1 MGLWYSNSYTYSVYS
16 LIVYSYGVPTVSV
29 YLLVPSSEVRNL
41 TAVANYSDIT
51 ISWSSPVM
59 DELNGVPTRYT
70 LRYSGVE
77 FQTEEKTVVVNYT
90 SSTNE
95 TVSVSGLEAY
105 TVYKI
110 SVTLSTS
117 VGEGDA
123 ANIEIRTLETSPT
136 GTPTD
141 LTTNVLSANIISVT
155 WDDPL
160 PIEQNGII
168 IAYTLTYK
176 GVERD
181 TTSRDVIL
189 YSNGTFFTNYILSEL
204 DEHTSYTISVSASTS
219 AGKGPSSTLTVITDQ
234 DGELHRLLLFDLITF

>member
-1 MGLWYSNSYTYSVYS
+1 MN
-16 LIVYSYGVPTVSV
+16 
-29 YLLVPSSEVRNL
+29 
-41 TAVANYSDIT
+41 
-51 ISWSSPVM
+51 
-59 DELNGVPTRYT
+59 ELNGVPTRYT

-168 IAYTLTYK
+168 ISYTLTYK

-181 TTSRDVIL
+181 TEYREIIL
-189 YSNGTFFTNYILSEL
+189 FSNEPYFTNYILTNL
-204 DEHTSYTISVSASTS
+204 DEHTTYDITVAASTS
-219 AGKGPSSTLTVITDQ
+219 IGIGPDISDRTITDQ
-234 DGELHRLLLFDLITF
+234 EGKFNQLIPTMF

>member
-1 MGLWYSNSYTYSVYS
+1 MN
-16 LIVYSYGVPTVSV
+16 
-29 YLLVPSSEVRNL
+29 
-41 TAVANYSDIT
+41 
-51 ISWSSPVM
+51 
-59 DELNGVPTRYT
+59 ELNGVPTRYT

-95 TVSVSGLEAY
+95 TASVSGLEAY

-204 DEHTSYTISVSASTS
+204 DEHTNYTISVSASTS
-219 AGKGPSSTLTVITDQ
+219 AGKGPSSTLTTITDQ
-234 DGELHRLLLFDLITF
+234 DGEFVCLCCFIQFM

>member
-1 MGLWYSNSYTYSVYS
+1 MN
-16 LIVYSYGVPTVSV
+16 
-29 YLLVPSSEVRNL
+29 
-41 TAVANYSDIT
+41 D
-51 ISWSSPVM
+51 
-59 DELNGVPTRYT
+59 LNGVPTRYT

-90 SSTNE
+90 TSTNE

-123 ANIEIRTLETSPT
+123 ANIEIRTLETAPT

-160 PIEQNGII
+160 PIEQNGVIT
-168 IAYTLTYK
+168 AYTLTYK

-204 DEHTSYTISVSASTS
+204 DEHTNYSISVSASTS
-219 AGKGPSSTLTVITDQ
+219 VGKGPSSTLTVITDQ
-234 DGELHRLLLFDLITF
+234 DGEFVGLIVCLALLNSFMRILILQMNLFFIARPLHSSKEVYSTGPKTLLIVVLITAFQWVGY

>member
-1 MGLWYSNSYTYSVYS
+1 MRISN
-16 LIVYSYGVPTVSV
+16 LF
-29 YLLVPSSEVRNL
+29 LLVPSSEVRNL
-41 TAVANYSDIT
+41 TAVAQSSSIT

-59 DELNGVPTRYT
+59 NDLNGVPTRYT

-90 SSTNE
+90 TSTNE

-123 ANIEIRTLETSPT
+123 ANIEIRTLETAPT

-160 PIEQNGII
+160 PIEQNGVI
-168 IAYTLTYK
+168 IAYTLSYK

-181 TTSRDVIL
+181 TEYREIIL
-189 YSNGTFFTNYILSEL
+189 PSNQPYFTNYILSNL
-204 DEHTSYTISVSASTS
+204 DEHTTYDITVAASTS
-219 AGKGPSSTLTVITDQ
+219 EGIGPNTAERTITDQ
-234 DGELHRLLLFDLITF
+234 AGKFNQSISTIF

>member
-1 MGLWYSNSYTYSVYS
+1 MSIS
-16 LIVYSYGVPTVSV
+16 
-29 YLLVPSSEVRNL
+29 LVPSSEVRNL
-41 TAVANYSDIT
+41 TAVAQSGTIT

-59 DELNGVPTRYT
+59 NDLNGVPTRYT

-123 ANIEIRTLETSPT
+123 ANIEIRTLETVPT

-155 WDDPL
+155 WDHPL
-160 PIEQNGII
+160 PIEQNGVII
-168 IAYTLTYK
+168 SYTLTYK

-181 TTSRDVIL
+181 TDYREMVLLSSEP
-189 YSNGTFFTNYILSEL
+189 YFTNYILTNL
-204 DEHTSYTISVSASTS
+204 DEHTTYDITVAASTS
-219 AGKGPSSTLTVITDQ
+219 IGIGPDTGVRTITDQ
-234 DGELHRLLLFDLITF
+234 DGKYNHLISTNC

>member
-1 MGLWYSNSYTYSVYS
+1 MN
-16 LIVYSYGVPTVSV
+16 
-29 YLLVPSSEVRNL
+29 
-41 TAVANYSDIT
+41 D
-51 ISWSSPVM
+51 
-59 DELNGVPTRYT
+59 LNGVPTHYT

-90 SSTNE
+90 TSTNE

-123 ANIEIRTLETSPT
+123 ANIEIRTLETAPT

-160 PIEQNGII
+160 PIEQNGVIT
-168 IAYTLTYK
+168 AYTLTYK

-204 DEHTSYTISVSASTS
+204 DEHTNYSISVSASTS
-219 AGKGPSSTLTVITDQ
+219 VGEGPSSTLTVITDQ
-234 DGELHRLLLFDLITF
+234 DGEFVGLIVFLALYVNSFMRILILQMNLFIIARPLHSSKGVHSTGPKILLIVVLITAFQWVRY

>member
-1 MGLWYSNSYTYSVYS
+1 MFLSKCFGNLLHVY
-16 LIVYSYGVPTVSV
+16 LF
-29 YLLVPSSEVRNL
+29 LLVPSSEVRNL
-41 TAVANYSDIT
+41 TAVANYSSIT

-59 DELNGVPTRYT
+59 SDLNGVPTRYT

-123 ANIEIRTLETSPT
+123 ANIEIRTLETVPT

-155 WDDPL
+155 WEHPL
-160 PIEQNGII
+160 PIEQNGVI

-189 YSNGTFFTNYILSEL
+189 YSNDTFFTNYILSEL
-204 DEHTSYTISVSASTS
+204 DEHTNYSISVSASTS
-219 AGKGPSSTLTVITDQ
+219 VGKGPSSTLIVVTDQ
-234 DGELHRLLLFDLITF
+234 DGELYGLQLFDLVKFSHS